1 MLELDEKYRDYLDD
15 TSVYYEM
22 YAKGIS
28 TDTIVDI
35 NNYKS
40 TQYFSENNKVSFG
53 FFGMA
58 TCEFEIEEKSLTENE
73 HVQIMAVTPD
83 YKEAEEFED
92 TYYVGNKFGEDEEE
106 IINLI
111 KKIRWTT
118 NSSYSAILFSAS
130 KLTEEDAYYIY
141 HIGVGDNYIYPTKIE
156 LDYWNTINFESN
168 AFGVIMQRTKIEKV
182 LEDDKYSWQ
191 ISGYYK
197 WNAGTTFTPV
207 APGASEAYFFA
218 DLTYIGQGSEE
229 ILINGHLENYPKE
242 FPVFTGFVDKLEE
255 NNGTY
260 KVTCNDVSQI
270 FDTHLTGNDVPKL
283 VRLKKYK
290 DVLNYFMND
299 YVKTWRMKKNTNN
312 ADEYGNEDYEE
323 ITGGYDRFYLPV
335 KMYGATQ
342 REIIAN
348 ICGQIGAN
356 AYVNNVGELVI
367 KSYQYNFAIPTN
379 ESILYEDGLKINYSV
394 SNVANKWNFILSLSD
409 TENPETYT
417 FQRESNL
424 SGNEVNIYFKNITKQ
439 AFNLSTYEVFKRF
452 MKSSMCYAE
461 DGTAEFVG
469 NFVYEVGDM
478 IILYDSNY
486 NSHILVIS
494 RLEHQCD
501 GGLITKISSFIKNT
515 STSSTS
521 KDANTSYSG
530 SSSSVQNMESIINLQ
545 KQITSVNEELTDFK
559 KNAVQSVKL
568 NGTELKSGTTA
579 TIPIASST
587 QDGALSK
594 ELYEEIN
601 SEITEEQ
608 IDEWFGMEL
617 DLGVNVFGN
626 YSNNIQT
633 ETLLTT
639 AIVGTE
645 VTDA

>member
-83 YKEAEEFED
+83 YKEAEEFRD
-92 TYYVGNKFGEDEEE
+92 GYFVGNNFGEDEEE

-111 KKIRWTT
+111 KKIGW
-118 NSSYSAILFSAS
+118 NSNSEYTATPFASTGPLADGSFYIFSIGEGDIFNYPEKIYMDANNTFSATNVPNGIIIQRTTI
-130 KLTEEDAYYIY
+130 KKDDDGWYIE
-141 HIGVGDNYIYPTKIE
+141 NYITRNYGRYFNIYVSAP
-156 LDYWNTINFESN
+156 N
-168 AFGVIMQRTKIEKV
+168 AVSCIFQDVI
-182 LEDDKYSWQ
+182 D
-191 ISGYYK
+191 
-197 WNAGTTFTPV
+197 
-207 APGASEAYFFA
+207 AS
-218 DLTYIGQGSEE
+218 DSENYVE
-229 ILINGHLENYPKE
+229 IHGRMENYPKE
-242 FPVFTGFVDKLEE
+242 FPVFTGFVDKIEE
-255 NNGTY
+255 NSEVY

-270 FDTHLTGNDVPKL
+270 FDTHLTSNDVPKL
-283 VRLKKYK
+283 VNFKKYK

-417 FQRESNL
+417 FERESDL

-439 AFNLSTYEVFKRF
+439 AFNLSSYEVFNRF
-452 MKSSMCYAE
+452 MKNTMCYAE

-545 KQITSVNEELTDFK
+545 KQITSVNEELADFK
-559 KNAVQSVKL
+559 EDAVQSVKL

-587 QDGALSK
+587 KDGALSK
-594 ELYEEIN
+594 ELYNEIN

-608 IDEWFGMEL
+608 IDEWFGTEL

-626 YSNNIQT
+626 YSNKIQT